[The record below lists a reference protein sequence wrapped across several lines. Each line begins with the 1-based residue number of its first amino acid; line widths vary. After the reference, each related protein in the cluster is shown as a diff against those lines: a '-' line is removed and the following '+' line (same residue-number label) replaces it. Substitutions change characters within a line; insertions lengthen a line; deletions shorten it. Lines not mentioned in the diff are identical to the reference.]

1 MQALCTDA
9 FVLSKVSETST
20 FVKLAVTDD
29 KLVTDA
35 LTIDP
40 FVETKVS
47 ET

>member
-1 MQALCTDA
+1 MQALCNDP

-35 LTIDP
+35 LMKDT
-40 FVETKVS
+40 FVLSTVS